1 VEGGTKTAARIREDT
16 VASETSSLTSAV
28 RALDAAFITHANN
41 RDAAALT
48 SAFYTDDAVLLPPN
62 GRIVRG
68 AAAIQAFWQAFL
80 DQGVTDAVIETV
92 EVRESGDLAYG
103 IGTYRYAVPSAGI
116 QDDGKFLIVLA
127 RQADGTWKTIADQFN
142 SDQPVR

>member
-1 VEGGTKTAARIREDT
+1 VATGT
-16 VASETSSLTSAV
+16 SNLTSAV

-48 SAFYTDDAVLLPPN
+48 SAFYADDAVLLPPN
-62 GRIVRG
+62 SPIVRG

-92 EVRESGDLAYG
+92 DLSESGDLAYG
-103 IGTYRYAVPSAGI
+103 IGSYSYAVPSAGVT
-116 QDDGKFLIVLA
+116 DTGKFLIVLG
-127 RQADGTWKTIADQFN
+127 RQADGAWKAIADQFN
-142 SDQPVR
+142 SDRPAS